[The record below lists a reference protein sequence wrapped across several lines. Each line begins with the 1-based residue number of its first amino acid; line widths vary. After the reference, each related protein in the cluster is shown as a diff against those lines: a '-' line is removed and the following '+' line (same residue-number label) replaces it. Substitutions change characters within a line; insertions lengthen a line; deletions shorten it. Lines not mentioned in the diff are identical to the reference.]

1 MTLVGTDRKLM
12 KNAGF
17 VVDIVSM
24 ASEIFWVSQSSK
36 TLNWMDTNNKDRSS
50 RELDMS
56 NYNYNSFL

>member
-1 MTLVGTDRKLM
+1 MALAGMDRKLM

-24 ASEIFWVSQSSK
+24 ANEIFWVSQNSK

-56 NYNYNSFL
+56 N